1 MSAARAT
8 WMATL
13 ALAATLVTAPALA
26 YSGPPV
32 DSPTPPAQPPTPTLS
47 QLDASVLRF
56 TNPGVLRFW
65 AEGSVSTLATTEQSA
80 GSTTIT
86 LATDILFRPDLW
98 DVPENAREQIVDLVA
113 QIPSGANVSVAGHT
127 DSVVG
132 AVDNQ
137 ELSQHRAD
145 AVAAV
150 IAAARPDLV
159 LDVQGYGPT
168 RPAVA
173 EDPANP
179 ATYAANRRV
188 EIVYQG

>member
-98 DVPENAREQIVDLVA
+98 DVPGNAREQIVDLVA